1 MKTETIKNEVTG
13 EYEYQAMIT
22 SDQYYL
28 IRKALRALDRE
39 TVDTILNYRQ
49 SLKDMDESS
58 TMHETYTK
66 SLERCVEEHLQIK
79 EMFKDL

>member
-1 MKTETIKNEVTG
+1 MKTETIKNAVTG
-13 EYEYQAMIT
+13 EYEYQATIT

-49 SLKDMDESS
+49 SISNLEEGSS
-58 TMHETYTK
+58 FHETYTK
-66 SLERCVEEHLQIK
+66 SLDRCIEEHLQIK

>member
-1 MKTETIKNEVTG
+1 MKTETIQNAATG
-13 EYEYQAMIT
+13 EYEYQATIT

-28 IRKALRALDRE
+28 IRKALRALDRQ
-39 TVDTILNYRQ
+39 TVETILNYRQ

-58 TMHETYTK
+58 TMHETYAK
-66 SLERCVEEHLQIK
+66 SLDLNIEEHLQIK

>member
-1 MKTETIKNEVTG
+1 METQHVKNEITG
-13 EYEYQAMIT
+13 EYEFQATIT

-39 TVDTILNYRQ
+39 TVETILTYRQ
-49 SLKDMDESS
+49 SLKDMEEGSS
-58 TMHETYTK
+58 FHETYAK
-66 SLERCVEEHLQIK
+66 SMERCIEEHLQIK

>member
-1 MKTETIKNEVTG
+1 MKTETIKNAATG

-66 SLERCVEEHLQIK
+66 SLERCIEEHLQIK

>member
-1 MKTETIKNEVTG
+1 MKTETIKNAATG
-13 EYEYQAMIT
+13 EYEYQATIT

-49 SLKDMDESS
+49 SISNLEEGSS
-58 TMHETYTK
+58 FHETYTK
-66 SLERCVEEHLQIK
+66 SMERCIEEHLQIK

>member
-1 MKTETIKNEVTG
+1 MRTEHVKNEVTG
-13 EYEYQAMIT
+13 DYDYKATIT

-39 TVDTILNYRQ
+39 TVDKILNYRQ
-49 SLKDMDESS
+49 SLSTIDESS
-58 TMHETYTK
+58 SFYDTYNT
-66 SLERCVEEHLQIK
+66 SLNGCIEEHFQIK

>member
-1 MKTETIKNEVTG
+1 METQHVKNAATG
-13 EYEYQAMIT
+13 EYEYQATIT

-66 SLERCVEEHLQIK
+66 SLERCIEEHLQIK

>member
-1 MKTETIKNEVTG
+1 MKTETIKNAATG
-13 EYEYQAMIT
+13 EYEYQATIT

-49 SLKDMDESS
+49 SLSTMDESS

-66 SLERCVEEHLQIK
+66 SMERCTEEHLQIK

>member
-1 MKTETIKNEVTG
+1 METQHVKNAATG
-13 EYEYQAMIT
+13 EYEYQATIT
-22 SDQYYL
+22 SNQYYL

-58 TMHETYTK
+58 SMSETYTK

>member
-1 MKTETIKNEVTG
+1 METQHVKNEATG
-13 EYEYQAMIT
+13 EYEFQAIIT

-28 IRKALRALDRE
+28 IRKALRALDRQ
-39 TVDTILNYRQ
+39 TVETILNYRQ

-66 SLERCVEEHLQIK
+66 SLDLNIEEHLQIK

>member
-1 MKTETIKNEVTG
+1 MKTEHVKNEVTG
-13 EYEYQAMIT
+13 EYDYKTTIT

-39 TVDTILNYRQ
+39 TVDKILNYRQ
-49 SLKDMDESS
+49 SISTMDESS
-58 TMHETYTK
+58 SFYDTYNT
-66 SLERCVEEHLQIK
+66 SLNGCVEEHFQIK

>member
-1 MKTETIKNEVTG
+1 METQHVKNEATG
-13 EYEYQAMIT
+13 EYEFQAIIT

-28 IRKALRALDRE
+28 IRKALRALDRQ
-39 TVDTILNYRQ
+39 TVETILNYRQ

-58 TMHETYTK
+58 TMHETYSK
-66 SLERCVEEHLQIK
+66 SLDLNIEEHLQIK

>member
-1 MKTETIKNEVTG
+1 MKTEHVKNEVTG
-13 EYEYQAMIT
+13 EYDYKTTIT

-39 TVDTILNYRQ
+39 TVDKILNYRQ
-49 SLKDMDESS
+49 SISTMDESS
-58 TMHETYTK
+58 SFYDTYKK
-66 SLERCVEEHLQIK
+66 SLNGCIEEHFQIK

>member
-13 EYEYQAMIT
+13 EYEYQTTIT

-39 TVDTILNYRQ
+39 TVETILNYRQ
-49 SLKDMDESS
+49 SLSTMDESS
-58 TMHETYTK
+58 TMYETYTK
-66 SLERCVEEHLQIK
+66 SLGRCIEEHFQIK

>member
-1 MKTETIKNEVTG
+1 MKTETIQNAATG
-13 EYEYQAMIT
+13 EYEYQATIT

-28 IRKALRALDRE
+28 IRKALRALDRQ
-39 TVDTILNYRQ
+39 TVETILNYRQ

-66 SLERCVEEHLQIK
+66 SLDLNVEEHLQIK

>member
-1 MKTETIKNEVTG
+1 MKTETIQNAATG
-13 EYEYQAMIT
+13 EYEYQATIT

-49 SLKDMDESS
+49 SISNLEEGSS
-58 TMHETYTK
+58 FHETYTK
-66 SLERCVEEHLQIK
+66 SMERCIEEHLQIK

>member
-1 MKTETIKNEVTG
+1 METQHVKNEVTG
-13 EYEYQAMIT
+13 EYEFQAIIT

-28 IRKALRALDRE
+28 IRKALRALDRQ
-39 TVDTILNYRQ
+39 TVETILNYRQ

-58 TMHETYTK
+58 TMHETYSK
-66 SLERCVEEHLQIK
+66 SLDLNIEEHLQIK

>member
-1 MKTETIKNEVTG
+1 MKTETIQNAATG
-13 EYEYQAMIT
+13 EYEYQATIT

-28 IRKALRALDRE
+28 IRKALRSLDRE

-49 SLKDMDESS
+49 SISNLEEGSS
-58 TMHETYTK
+58 LHETYTK
-66 SLERCVEEHLQIK
+66 SLERCIEEHLQIK

>member
-1 MKTETIKNEVTG
+1 METQHVKNEVTG
-13 EYEYQAMIT
+13 EYEFQATIT

-28 IRKALRALDRE
+28 IRKALRALDRQ
-39 TVDTILNYRQ
+39 TVETILNYRQ

-66 SLERCVEEHLQIK
+66 SLDLNVEEHLQIK

>member
-1 MKTETIKNEVTG
+1 MKTETIQNAATG
-13 EYEYQAMIT
+13 EYEYQATIT

-28 IRKALRALDRE
+28 IRKALRSLDRE

-49 SLKDMDESS
+49 SISNLEEGSS
-58 TMHETYTK
+58 FHETYTK
-66 SLERCVEEHLQIK
+66 SLDRCIEEHLQIK

>member
-1 MKTETIKNEVTG
+1 METQHVKNAVTG
-13 EYEYQAMIT
+13 EYEYQATIT
-22 SDQYYL
+22 SNQYYL

-49 SLKDMDESS
+49 SLSTMDESS
-58 TMHETYTK
+58 TMHETYSK
-66 SLERCVEEHLQIK
+66 SLKQNIEEHFQIK

>member
-1 MKTETIKNEVTG
+1 MKTETIQNEATG
-13 EYEYQAMIT
+13 EYEYQATIT

-39 TVDTILNYRQ
+39 TVDTILKYRQ
-49 SLKDMDESS
+49 SISNLEEGSS
-58 TMHETYTK
+58 FHETYTK
-66 SLERCVEEHLQIK
+66 SMERCIEEHLQIK

>member
-1 MKTETIKNEVTG
+1 MKTETIKNAATG
-13 EYEYQAMIT
+13 EYEYQATIT

-28 IRKALRALDRE
+28 IRKALRALDRQ
-39 TVDTILNYRQ
+39 TVETILNYRQ

-66 SLERCVEEHLQIK
+66 SLDLNVEEHLQIK

>member
-1 MKTETIKNEVTG
+1 MKTETIKNAVTG
-13 EYEYQAMIT
+13 EYEYQATIT

-28 IRKALRALDRE
+28 IRKALRSLDRE

-49 SLKDMDESS
+49 SISNLEEGSS
-58 TMHETYTK
+58 FHETYTK
-66 SLERCVEEHLQIK
+66 SLERCIEEHLQIK

>member
-1 MKTETIKNEVTG
+1 MKTETIKNAATG
-13 EYEYQAMIT
+13 EYEYQATIT
-22 SDQYYL
+22 NGQYYL

-49 SLKDMDESS
+49 SISNLEEGSS
-58 TMHETYTK
+58 SHETYTK
-66 SLERCVEEHLQIK
+66 SLDRCIEEHFQIK

>member
-1 MKTETIKNEVTG
+1 METQHVKNEVTG
-13 EYEYQAMIT
+13 EYEFQAIIT

-28 IRKALRALDRE
+28 IRKALRALDRQ
-39 TVDTILNYRQ
+39 TVETILNYRQ

-66 SLERCVEEHLQIK
+66 SLDLNIEEHLQIK

>member
-1 MKTETIKNEVTG
+1 MKTEHVKNEVTG
-13 EYEYQAMIT
+13 EYDYKTTIT

-39 TVDTILNYRQ
+39 TVDTILDYRQ
-49 SLKDMDESS
+49 SLSTMDESS
-58 TMHETYTK
+58 SMHETYTK
-66 SLERCVEEHLQIK
+66 SLGRCVEEHFQIK

>member
-1 MKTETIKNEVTG
+1 MKTETIKNAVTG
-13 EYEYQAMIT
+13 EYEYQATIT

-49 SLKDMDESS
+49 SISNLEEGSS
-58 TMHETYTK
+58 LHETYTK
-66 SLERCVEEHLQIK
+66 SLDRCIEEHLQIK

>member
-1 MKTETIKNEVTG
+1 MKTEHVLNEVTG
-13 EYEYQAMIT
+13 NYDYKTTIT

-49 SLKDMDESS
+49 KLKIIEEGSS
-58 TMHETYTK
+58 FHETYSK
-66 SLERCVEEHLQIK
+66 SLEQNIEEHFQIK

>member
-1 MKTETIKNEVTG
+1 MKTETIKNAATG
-13 EYEYQAMIT
+13 EYEYQATIT

-28 IRKALRALDRE
+28 IRKALRSLDRE

-49 SLKDMDESS
+49 SISNLEEGSS
-58 TMHETYTK
+58 FHETYTK
-66 SLERCVEEHLQIK
+66 SLERCIEEHLQIK

>member
-1 MKTETIKNEVTG
+1 MKSETIKNAVTG
-13 EYEYQAMIT
+13 EYEYQATIT

-49 SLKDMDESS
+49 SLSNLEEGSS
-58 TMHETYTK
+58 FHETYTK
-66 SLERCVEEHLQIK
+66 SMERCIEEHLQIK

>member
-1 MKTETIKNEVTG
+1 METQHVKNEVTG
-13 EYEYQAMIT
+13 EYEYQATIT

-39 TVDTILNYRQ
+39 TVETILNYRQ

-66 SLERCVEEHLQIK
+66 SLERCIEEHLQIK